1 MFCGLINLGGNTL
14 REKLHDLCACGIQIG
29 ALRSIN
35 IAHPQSNGQAERAN
49 TEILKGLKTRMYDEL
64 RKHGSGWVDE
74 LPAVI
79 WANRTTPNRA
89 TGETPF
95 FLVYGAEAV
104 LPGEVTL
111 GSPRVRANQK

>member
-1 MFCGLINLGGNTL
+1 V
-14 REKLHDLCACGIQIG
+14 
-29 ALRSIN
+29 
-35 IAHPQSNGQAERAN
+35 ERAN
-49 TEILKGLKTRMYDEL
+49 AEILKGLKTRTYDEL

-79 WANRTTPNRA
+79 WANRTIPSRA

-104 LPGEVTL
+104 HPAEVTL
-111 GSPRVRANQK
+111 GSPHVRACQEEDQDARR